1 MRNKPSLALENRL
14 WAEGFRII
22 GVDES
27 ARGTWAGS
35 LWVGAVTLRQ
45 GHIPLVQEMIADH
58 GLRDSKQMT
67 PRQRANIYRMILES
81 NLPYAVADAT
91 VGEVDAIGIEAAFLI
106 ALNRAGSSLVA
117 SQRAREMSPADIYA
131 KTALLIDGRR
141 YKDLKVADGTLSEPL
156 NFEVV
161 AEDKLDQTS
170 ATVALASVVAK
181 VHQEITMRGLDLI
194 YPEYDLAKN
203 NGYPTSQHRAAVKQH
218 GLTAIH
224 RNSWQ
229 VKEDQGQPPVQ

>member
-1 MRNKPSLALENRL
+1 MTTEPSLTLENGL
-14 WAEGFRII
+14 WQEGYRVVGI
-22 GVDES
+22 DE
-27 ARGTWAGS
+27 AGRGTWAGS

-67 PRQRANIYRMILES
+67 PRQRAHIYRMMLET

-91 VGEVDAIGIEAAFLI
+91 VGEVDAVGIEAAFLI

-117 SQRAREMSPADIYA
+117 DRRAREMSPADIYV
-131 KTALLIDGRR
+131 KTALLIDGSR

-161 AEDKLDQTS
+161 AHDKLDQTS

-194 YPEYDLAKN
+194 YPEYGFALH
-203 NGYPTSQHRAAVKQH
+203 NGYPTEGHKEAVRKHGFSAVHRTTWSVR
-218 GLTAIH
+218 L
-224 RNSWQ
+224 
-229 VKEDQGQPPVQ
+229 